1 MAKIMKLGL
10 MLLLMGL
17 WGAGAGPGTT
27 PAAAQSQ
34 PADVAPVT
42 LVITSEPPGAAV
54 AILVDETDVFRIKAG
69 QEFKP
74 TGMQGVTPWQI
85 KLKNNKM
92 SRYFIEYKKDGYEP
106 EYKQVDV
113 EEVAAEGV
121 SKERKTAA
129 TVLDI
134 AGQALSMFKKV
145 DPKVQDGIGMGS
157 KVLETDMGDGSPQLK
172 FSPNPV
178 HALLKRQAPG
188 ATAKPAP
195 GAAADTTLA
204 KVQDPT
210 APPAPGQTQ
219 TAQAYEIVCLF
230 NSLVL
235 DDKPVLAESQR
246 PICAKF
252 GPAGQTLVFQSE
264 LQRLRCA
271 SLLQALEQQGKR
283 IAFSEGVLY
292 LGEVAFQFEEGAY
305 IVARE
310 PGTLV
315 GCGISR
321 DDEESGGKRGTRKS
335 KRELRESKTR
345 QEKAQASADEEDDD

>member
-10 MLLLMGL
+10 MLILMGL

-27 PAAAQSQ
+27 PASAQSQ
-34 PADVAPVT
+34 PAEVATVT

-74 TGMQGVTPWQI
+74 TGMQGVTPWRV
-85 KLKNNKM
+85 KLKNTKM
-92 SRYFIEYKKDGYEP
+92 GRYFIEYKKDGYEP

-121 SKERKTAA
+121 SKERQTAA
-129 TVLDI
+129 KALDI

-145 DPKVQDGIGMGS
+145 DPKVQDGLGMGS
-157 KVLETDMGDGSPQLK
+157 KVLETDMGGGPQLK

-178 HALLKRQAPG
+178 HALLKRQASG

-195 GAAADTTLA
+195 GAAADTTVA
-204 KVQDPT
+204 KVQPPT
-210 APPAPGQTQ
+210 APPAAAQTQ
-219 TAQAYEIVCLF
+219 TAQAHEIVCLF
-230 NSLVL
+230 SSLVL
-235 DDKPVLAESQR
+235 DDKPVLAESQL

-252 GPAGQTLVFQSE
+252 GPAGKILVFQGES
-264 LQRLRCA
+264 QRLRCA

-283 IAFSEGVLY
+283 ITFSEGVLY
-292 LGEVAFQFEEGAY
+292 LGEVTFQFEEGAY
-305 IVARE
+305 IVARG
-310 PGTLV
+310 PDTLV

-321 DDEESGGKRGTRKS
+321 DDEESGGKRGTRRS
-335 KRELRESKTR
+335 KRELREIKTR